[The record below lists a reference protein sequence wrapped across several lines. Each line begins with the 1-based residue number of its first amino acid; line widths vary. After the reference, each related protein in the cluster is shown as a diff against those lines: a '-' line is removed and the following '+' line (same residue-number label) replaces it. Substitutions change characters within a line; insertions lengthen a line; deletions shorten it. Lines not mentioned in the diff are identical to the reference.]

1 MKTPINYMAAVAL
14 AASLLSVPAGAEEQ
28 APTTPTAEPKN
39 QREIAEIQQ
48 AEEQLKKVCAAM
60 RKGIDAVAGVKKLAD
75 ADAAAEAL
83 KAGLDTVEATY
94 AVFETL
100 PDEAV
105 AAAAEAHLKETKS
118 LGPDLCKAAAASMN
132 ALSTEY
138 LDAVPLLYQL
148 YVRRSPFTDMLM
160 EDCCIMESLLSID
173 PMSEDNLSAGQKRE
187 RDAAVQEAAG
197 RHADFVSKHTDTY
210 SGGDG
215 NGSSKAILLSGVSG
229 DGDAAREAALDYL
242 RVVYP
247 VVEACFVG
255 YQAHPDGKQYD
266 IYNLYTGIFRDDD
279 GRMRFRVTPIW
290 FCVQPAPS
298 PEKK

>member
-1 MKTPINYMAAVAL
+1 MKTPITYMAAVAL
-14 AASLLSVPAGAEEQ
+14 AATMLSAPAGAEEPAQ
-28 APTTPTAEPKN
+28 TTPAAEPKS
-39 QREIAEIQQ
+39 QREIAEILH

-60 RKGIDAVAGVKKLAD
+60 RKAIDAVAGVKTLAD
-75 ADAAAEAL
+75 ADAAAEVL
-83 KAGLDTVEATY
+83 KAGLDTVEAAY

-100 PDEAV
+100 PGEAV
-105 AAAAEAHLKETKS
+105 AAAAEPHLKETKA

-148 YVRRSPFTDMLM
+148 YVRRSPFTDMLL
-160 EDCCIMESLLSID
+160 EDGCIMESLLSID
-173 PMSEDNLSAGQKRE
+173 PMNEANLSAGQKRE

-197 RHADFVSKHTDTY
+197 RHADFVAKHAEAY

-215 NGSSKAILLSGVSG
+215 NGSNKAILLSGVSG
-229 DGDAAREAALDYL
+229 DGDAARQAALDYL
-242 RVVYP
+242 QVVYP
-247 VVEACFVG
+247 VVDACFVG
-255 YQAHPDGKQYD
+255 YQAHPDGKQYL

-279 GRMRFRVTPIW
+279 GRMRFRVTSFW
-290 FCVQPAPS
+290 FCVQPAPA

>member
-1 MKTPINYMAAVAL
+1 MKTPINYMAAAAL
-14 AASLLSVPAGAEEQ
+14 AATLLSAPAGAEEPAQ
-28 APTTPTAEPKN
+28 TTPAAAPKS
-39 QREIAEIQQ
+39 QREIAEILH

-60 RKGIDAVAGVKKLAD
+60 RKAIDAVAGVKTLAD
-75 ADAAAEAL
+75 ADAAAEVL
-83 KAGLDTVEATY
+83 KVGLDTVEAAY

-100 PDEAV
+100 PGEAV
-105 AAAAEAHLKETKS
+105 AAAAEPHLKETKA

-148 YVRRSPFTDMLM
+148 YVRRSPFTDMLL
-160 EDCCIMESLLSID
+160 EDGCIMESLLSID
-173 PMSEDNLSAGQKRE
+173 PMNEANLSAGQKRE
-187 RDAAVQEAAG
+187 RDAAVQAAAG
-197 RHADFVSKHTDTY
+197 RHADFVAKHAEAY

-215 NGSSKAILLSGVSG
+215 NGSNKAILLSGVSG
-229 DGDAAREAALDYL
+229 DGDAAREAALNYL
-242 RVVYP
+242 QVVYP
-247 VVEACFVG
+247 VVDACFVG
-255 YQAHPDGKQYD
+255 YQAHPDGKQYL

-290 FCVQPAPS
+290 FCVQPAPA

>member
-1 MKTPINYMAAVAL
+1 MKTPITYMAAAAL
-14 AASLLSVPAGAEEQ
+14 AAALLSVPDGAEEPAQ
-28 APTTPTAEPKN
+28 TTPAAALKS
-39 QREIAEIQQ
+39 QREIAEILH

-60 RKGIDAVAGVKKLAD
+60 RKAIDSVAGVKTLAD
-75 ADAAAEAL
+75 ADAAAEVL
-83 KAGLDTVEATY
+83 KAGLDTVDAAY

-100 PDEAV
+100 PGEAV
-105 AAAAEAHLKETKS
+105 AAAAEPHLKETKA

-148 YVRRSPFTDMLM
+148 YVRRSPFTDMLL
-160 EDCCIMESLLSID
+160 EDGCIMESLLSID

-197 RHADFVSKHTDTY
+197 RHADFVAKHAEAY

-215 NGSSKAILLSGVSG
+215 NGRAKAILLSGVSG

-242 RVVYP
+242 REVYP
-247 VVEACFVG
+247 VVDACFVG
-255 YQAHPDGKQYD
+255 YQAHPDGKQYL

-290 FCVQPAPS
+290 FCVQPAPA